1 MVMSRGIEKRI
12 VELLS
17 KGLGYAEV
25 AKEVYGEATRKT
37 LGRVYT
43 VAKKYEE
50 YLVKHPGKNFSTDA
64 ELIRREYERFK
75 ELYRRLRKLGPER
88 DERLQQE
95 IKQILL
101 KRALKS
107 QKEVEAGRRKFAHVE
122 SWLDHDAVAR
132 ELAEECYEMA
142 RRCFED
148 GDVKDGQK
156 FLELVVKFFKLSQKA
171 KFERVAE
178 EAQKALAKIA
188 TKDGATSFLLP
199 EGNEAHEDRKP
210 STEED
215 VREP

>member
-1 MVMSRGIEKRI
+1 MVMNRDVERKI

-43 VAKKYEE
+43 VAKKYKE
-50 YLVKHPGKNFSTDA
+50 YLVKHPRKNFSTSA

-75 ELYRRLRKLGPER
+75 ELYRRLKNLGSER

-107 QKEVEAGRRKFAHVE
+107 QKEIEASRRKFAHVE
-122 SWLDHDAVAR
+122 SWLDHDTIAR

-148 GDVKDGQK
+148 GDIKGGQK

-171 KFERVAE
+171 KFEIVAE

-188 TKDGATSFLLP
+188 AKDDVTSLLHP
-199 EGNEAHEDRKP
+199 KEDGTHEER
-210 STEED
+210 
-215 VREP
+215 